1 MDHKILHFACEKH
14 IKIISLYCTVK
25 HIQEHTNVVC
35 NHALITAEL
44 ERLVFGMMITLNV
57 KTLLVLKLPE
67 DTLVVVMTANAHL
80 DTNIISIFSDVSIL
94 MNVKQDIITTI
105 TMSARLILVLFVS
118 ILPVIST
125 VPVPLDNSLKMSMLN
140 LVMPLMDIEI
150 QENAKILICKL
161 EYISSDILDVFSDQV
176 L

>member
-1 MDHKILHFACEKH
+1 M
-14 IKIISLYCTVK
+14 
-25 HIQEHTNVVC
+25 VC

-57 KTLLVLKLPE
+57 KTLLVLKLPK

-80 DTNIISIFSDVSIL
+80 DTNIISVFSDVSIS
-94 MNVKQDIITTI
+94 MNVIILIITLEI
-105 TMSARLILVLFVS
+105 IKISARLISVLFVS
-118 ILPVIST
+118 ILPVIFT

-140 LVMPLMDIEI
+140 SVMPLMDIET

>member
-1 MDHKILHFACEKH
+1 M
-14 IKIISLYCTVK
+14 
-25 HIQEHTNVVC
+25 VC

-57 KTLLVLKLPE
+57 KTLLVLKLPK

-80 DTNIISIFSDVSIL
+80 DTNIISVFSDVSIL
-94 MNVKQDIITTI
+94 MNVIILIITSTLLTVSMEI
-105 TMSARLILVLFVS
+105 IKISARLISVLFVS

-140 LVMPLMDIEI
+140 SVMPLMDIKT
-150 QENAKILICKL
+150 QENAQILIRKL
-161 EYISSDILDVFSDQV
+161 EYLFSDVIDVFSDQV

>member
-1 MDHKILHFACEKH
+1 M
-14 IKIISLYCTVK
+14 
-25 HIQEHTNVVC
+25 VC

-44 ERLVFGMMITLNV
+44 ERLVFGMMITRNV
-57 KTLLVLKLPE
+57 KTLLVLKLPK

-80 DTNIISIFSDVSIL
+80 DTNIISVFSDVSIL
-94 MNVKQDIITTI
+94 MNVIILIITSTLLTVSMEI
-105 TMSARLILVLFVS
+105 IKISARLISVLFVS

-140 LVMPLMDIEI
+140 SVMPLMDIET
-150 QENAKILICKL
+150 QENAQILIRKL
-161 EYISSDILDVFSDQV
+161 EYLFSDVIDVFSDQV